1 MGKTNEE
8 LSTMFT
14 KAASIG
20 IVAGAG
26 KGACNRSTGGALQWT
41 YASFHR
47 KGDRI

>member
-20 IVAGAG
+20 IVAGVG
-26 KGACNRSTGGALQWT
+26 KRVLNPSP
-41 YASFHR
+41 
-47 KGDRI
+47 